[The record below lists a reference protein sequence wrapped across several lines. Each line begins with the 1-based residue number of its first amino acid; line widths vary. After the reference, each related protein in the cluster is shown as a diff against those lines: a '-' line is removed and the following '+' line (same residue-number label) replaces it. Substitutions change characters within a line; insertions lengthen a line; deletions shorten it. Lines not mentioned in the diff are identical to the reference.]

1 MTHCNDQLIDQ
12 LLTQAEQEGRC
23 LIPPSTA
30 IRKAL
35 LRRTGDMVVSPMPG
49 LFARK
54 MRWDELNRAQRHCE
68 IIRALAIIHPDWTFC
83 SFSAA
88 CLLGLEVSWRHLN
101 VVHVCSS
108 TKPSARP
115 GAHIQRHQIEPAGA
129 IRRAGIS
136 VTPPIQTVTDCLLQ
150 TGFADGMPIADSAIS
165 KLGLT
170 REQLMEA
177 AEQRATA
184 RNGRAIRTALTTL
197 RYADARAES
206 GGESVARGAMIET
219 GFAPDWLQY
228 ELTDP
233 FDSAKPIRTDFAWE
247 RQARELTLGELD
259 GLIKYT
265 DQTMLAGRT
274 TAEALVAER
283 QREAH
288 LSLYGHPPAALYH
301 ERGPLDRNARQKA
314 ADGRHPADRAADV
327 AQRRGAV
334 GAARPC
340 IAGSHPPIWAAFS
353 QRPRQRKAR
362 PSLDAQNGMH
372 IPDGGPG
379 GKRVPESGLGTGRAF
394 RLSPSAET
402 ASRNKRSNW
411 DALSKRPASGKRI
424 PF

>member
-23 LIPPSTA
+23 LIPPSEA

-35 LRRTGDMVVSPMPG
+35 LRRSGGMVVSPTPG
-49 LFARK
+49 LFARTS
-54 MRWDELNRAQRHCE
+54 RWKELNRAQRHGE
-68 IIRALAIIHPDWTFC
+68 IVRTLAKQHPDWTFC

-115 GAHIQRHQIEPAGA
+115 GTRIQRHQIEPLSSMNQ
-129 IRRAGIS
+129 AGIMI
-136 VTPPIQTVTDCLLQ
+136 TPSIQTVTDCLLQ

-170 REQLMEA
+170 RNQLMEA
-177 AEQRATA
+177 VEQRASA
-184 RNGRAIRTALTTL
+184 RNGRTIRTALTTL
-197 RYADARAES
+197 QHADARAES
-206 GGESVARGAMIET
+206 GGESVARAVMIET

-288 LSLYGHPPAALYH
+288 LSLYGHPLLRFTMNEVRSAGMLAKKLQTAGIRQTALPTWLNDI
-301 ERGPLDRNARQKA
+301 EL
-314 ADGRHPADRAADV
+314 
-327 AQRRGAV
+327 
-334 GAARPC
+334 
-340 IAGSHPPIWAAFS
+340 
-353 QRPRQRKAR
+353 
-362 PSLDAQNGMH
+362 
-372 IPDGGPG
+372 
-379 GKRVPESGLGTGRAF
+379 
-394 RLSPSAET
+394 
-402 ASRNKRSNW
+402 
-411 DALSKRPASGKRI
+411 
-424 PF
+424 

>member
-23 LIPPSTA
+23 LIPPSAA

-35 LRRTGDMVVSPMPG
+35 LRRIGSAVVSPMPG

-68 IIRALAIIHPDWTFC
+68 IIRALAIIHPDWTFY

-150 TGFADGMPIADSAIS
+150 TGFADGMPIADSAIL
-165 KLGLT
+165 KLGLA

-177 AEQRATA
+177 VEQRATA
-184 RNGRAIRTALTTL
+184 RNGRAIHTALATL

-206 GGESVARGAMIET
+206 GGAFVWVWPNR
-219 GFAPDWLQY
+219 
-228 ELTDP
+228 
-233 FDSAKPIRTDFAWE
+233 
-247 RQARELTLGELD
+247 
-259 GLIKYT
+259 
-265 DQTMLAGRT
+265 
-274 TAEALVAER
+274 
-283 QREAH
+283 
-288 LSLYGHPPAALYH
+288 
-301 ERGPLDRNARQKA
+301 RGPSARIEA
-314 ADGRHPADRAADV
+314 CRA
-327 AQRRGAV
+327 Q
-334 GAARPC
+334 
-340 IAGSHPPIWAAFS
+340 
-353 QRPRQRKAR
+353 
-362 PSLDAQNGMH
+362 
-372 IPDGGPG
+372 
-379 GKRVPESGLGTGRAF
+379 
-394 RLSPSAET
+394 SPS
-402 ASRNKRSNW
+402 RS
-411 DALSKRPASGKRI
+411 
-424 PF
+424 

>member
-35 LRRTGDMVVSPMPG
+35 LRRIGNMVVSPMPG
-49 LFARK
+49 MFARK
-54 MRWDELNRAQRHCE
+54 TRWNELNRAQRHCE

-88 CLLGLEVSWRHLN
+88 CLLGLEVSWRHLD
-101 VVHVCSS
+101 VVHVCSA

-129 IRRAGIS
+129 ILLSGIS

-170 REQLMEA
+170 REQLTEA
-177 AEQRATA
+177 VEQRTA
-184 RNGRAIRTALTTL
+184 VRNGRAIRTALTTL
-197 RYADARAES
+197 RYADARA
-206 GGESVARGAMIET
+206 VMIET
-219 GFAPDWLQY
+219 GFAPDRLQY

-288 LSLYGHPPAALYH
+288 LSLYGHPLLRFTMNEVRSAGMLAKKLQTAGIRQTALPTWLN
-301 ERGPLDRNARQKA
+301 EVEL
-314 ADGRHPADRAADV
+314 
-327 AQRRGAV
+327 
-334 GAARPC
+334 
-340 IAGSHPPIWAAFS
+340 
-353 QRPRQRKAR
+353 
-362 PSLDAQNGMH
+362 
-372 IPDGGPG
+372 
-379 GKRVPESGLGTGRAF
+379 
-394 RLSPSAET
+394 
-402 ASRNKRSNW
+402 
-411 DALSKRPASGKRI
+411 
-424 PF
+424 

>member
-1 MTHCNDQLIDQ
+1 MAHCNDHIIDQ

-35 LRRTGDMVVSPMPG
+35 LRRIGSTIVSPMPG

-54 MRWDELNRAQRHCE
+54 TRWDELNRAQRHCE
-68 IIRALAIIHPDWTFC
+68 IIRALAIIHPNWTFC

-101 VVHVCSS
+101 VVHVCST

-129 IRRAGIS
+129 MHRADIS
-136 VTPPIQTVTDCLLQ
+136 LTPPIQTVTDCLLQ

-165 KLGLT
+165 KLGLA
-170 REQLMEA
+170 REHLIE
-177 AEQRATA
+177 EVEKRVGP
-184 RNGRAIRTALTTL
+184 RNDRAIRTALTAL
-197 RYADARAES
+197 QHADARAES
-206 GGESVARGAMIET
+206 GGESVTRAVMIET

-233 FDSAKPIRTDFAWE
+233 FDSTETMRTDFAWE
-247 RQARELTLGELD
+247 CQARELTLGELD
-259 GLIKYT
+259 GFVKYT

-288 LSLYGHPPAALYH
+288 LSLYGHPLLRFTMSEVRSAGALAKKLQTA
-301 ERGPLDRNARQKA
+301 GVRQ
-314 ADGRHPADRAADV
+314 
-327 AQRRGAV
+327 
-334 GAARPC
+334 
-340 IAGSHPPIWAAFS
+340 
-353 QRPRQRKAR
+353 
-362 PSLDAQNGMH
+362 
-372 IPDGGPG
+372 
-379 GKRVPESGLGTGRAF
+379 
-394 RLSPSAET
+394 T
-402 ASRNKRSNW
+402 ALPTWLN
-411 DALSKRPASGKRI
+411 DIEL
-424 PF
+424 